1 MFDIGGWEFLVIVV
15 LAIIVIGPKDLP
27 GAIRSVTQWVRK
39 ARALARDFQSG
50 LDEIARETELD
61 KVEQEIRQ
69 SIDADGLRDG
79 ARSIGRD
86 IESTVDPD
94 NEIRDAFADGD
105 HYFDDPADEF
115 DASPDEA
122 EDDDLRRIKAERQ
135 RRLADER
142 SSHDAGAEEPGED
155 APDNGGV
162 PAPKA
167 GTGT

>member
-61 KVEQEIRQ
+61 KVEQEIRE
-69 SIDADGLRDG
+69 SVDADGLTDG
-79 ARSIGRD
+79 ARSIRRD
-86 IESTVDPD
+86 IENTVDPD
-94 NEIRDAFADGD
+94 NEIRGAFADGD

-115 DASPDEA
+115 DAGPDEA
-122 EDDDLRRIKAERQ
+122 EDDEVRRLKAERQ

-142 SSHDAGAEEPGED
+142 DGDAAAAAEPGND
-155 APDNGGV
+155 APDDGEA

-167 GTGT
+167 GTGS